1 MTKETI
7 DDYHNN
13 LMNDWLK
20 YMSCWSLK
28 PEPLE
33 TPKEN
38 VEGEKNHQNIKTNQ
52 HHNIFMTVQRH
63 NIFMTFQ
70 QISLF
75 LHQIFL
81 SDCECTLD
89 L

>member
-1 MTKETI
+1 MTKESI

-38 VEGEKNHQNIKTNQ
+38 VEGEKKSPKHKNKPTPQYFYYSSTPQYLYDISTN
-52 HHNIFMTVQRH
+52 
-63 NIFMTFQ
+63 
-70 QISLF
+70 LF
-75 LHQIFL
+75 IPT
-81 SDCECTLD
+81 SDFS
-89 L
+89 

>member
-28 PEPLE
+28 TEPLE
-33 TPKEN
+33 IPKEN
-38 VEGEKNHQNIKTNQ
+38 VEGERESPKHKNKPTPQYFYDISTN
-52 HHNIFMTVQRH
+52 
-63 NIFMTFQ
+63 
-70 QISLF
+70 LF
-75 LHQIFL
+75 IPP
-81 SDCECTLD
+81 SN
-89 L
+89 